1 MAQIDH
7 SIYLQQQT
15 PDIFGN
21 VMTGIQNGMKL
32 SDMAKQRSD
41 QAALKSA
48 FQKNV
53 SYGSDGKSSINR
65 GGLLSDL
72 ANIDPELS
80 LKYQKNFEE
89 SDLNSVKAK
98 KEQQSFDFE
107 NAQRQLN
114 VIGPILDKIVDQP
127 SYDQA
132 RNFAQQNGID
142 ISKLPTTY
150 NPNDVAFWK
159 AQHSSLQSQF
169 DQNMKN
175 KEFVLKEREL
185 DMKKAK
191 NAQDLILEKQKL
203 TQSAVSGEKLPL
215 DSNQMVRGL
224 ASKNA
229 SKIAIKNQIDSN
241 LKEWP
246 NLSYDQKVAV
256 GRQLLKTL
264 NSTEGADAIGA
275 EEANRL
281 GAKLE
286 FSLGNLSPWNSNPIQ
301 FGRDLEGFYEQ
312 ASNTSKAIGDAVKSN
327 QGTID
332 QLMGRPLSKPSADK
346 YDSMSDAELKSLYNQ
361 KKGIKNANSR

>member
-32 SDMAKQRSD
+32 SDLAKQRSD

-53 SYGSDGKSSINR
+53 SYGPDGKSSINR

-89 SDLNSVKAK
+89 SDLNSAKAK
-98 KEQQSFDFE
+98 KEQQSFDYE

-114 VIGPILDKIVDQP
+114 VIGPILNKIVDQP

-132 RNFAQQNGID
+132 RAFAQQNGID

-150 NPNDVAFWK
+150 NPNEVAFWK

-175 KEFVLKEREL
+175 KEFGLKEREL
-185 DMKKAK
+185 AMKEGK
-191 NAQDLILEKQKL
+191 NAQDLMLEKQKL
-203 TQSAVSGEKLPL
+203 AQSGSSGEKLPL
-215 DSNQMVRGL
+215 DSKQMVSGL
-224 ASKNA
+224 ASKQA
-229 SKIAIKNQIDSN
+229 SKMSIKNQIDAT
-241 LKEWP
+241 LKQWP
-246 NLSYDQKVAV
+246 NLSDDQKVTA

-286 FSLGNLSPWNSNPIQ
+286 FSLGNFTNSNPTQ
-301 FGRDLEGFYEQ
+301 FGRDLKGFYEQ
-312 ASNTSKAIGDAVKSN
+312 ATNTSKAIGDAVKSN

-332 QLMGRPLSKPSADK
+332 QLMGRSPSKPPPDR
-346 YDSMSDAELKSLYNQ
+346 YDSMSDAELQKLYNQ